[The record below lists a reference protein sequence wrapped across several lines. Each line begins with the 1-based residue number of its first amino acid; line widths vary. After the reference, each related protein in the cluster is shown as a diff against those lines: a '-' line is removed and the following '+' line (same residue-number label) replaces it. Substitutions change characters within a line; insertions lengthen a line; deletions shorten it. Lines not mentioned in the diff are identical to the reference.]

1 MSGMKRRA
9 FITLLGGA
17 AAAWPLA
24 ARAQQPGTVPV
35 IGFLHSGTAAP
46 FAAQLAAFQQGLKEG
61 SYVVGQNVAIEYR
74 WAEGKV
80 DRLPELAAD
89 LVRRNVN
96 VIAAV
101 GGPPSNL
108 AAKNATTTIPVVFNT
123 GADPVKMGLVTNV
136 RQPGGNVTGITF
148 FSEELGTKALSLLRD
163 LVPGAKTIGLMVNP
177 NNPETP
183 RRSAD
188 AMAAAL
194 ALGLTMEVVR
204 ASTPPDI
211 DKAFDS
217 LSERRVGALL
227 LGADAFYGGRVQ
239 QIVSLA
245 ARHKLPAMY
254 YRREFAEAGGL
265 ASYGASVTDAYRQ
278 VGVYVARVL
287 RGEKPGELPVIQAAK
302 FEFVLNLNTAKALG
316 IDVPMA
322 FSAAAD
328 EIIE

>member
-1 MSGMKRRA
+1 MKRRE

-17 AAAWPLA
+17 AAGWPLA
-24 ARAQQPGTVPV
+24 VRAQQPPMPV

-46 FAAQLAAFQQGLKEG
+46 FEAQLVAFQQGLKDG
-61 SYVVGQNVAIEYR
+61 GYVVGQNVAIEYR

-89 LVRRNVN
+89 LVRRRVS

-136 RQPGGNVTGITF
+136 RQPGGNVTGISF

-163 LVPGAKTIGLMVNP
+163 LVPGAKTFGLMVNP
-177 NNPETP
+177 NNPETL

-188 AMAAAL
+188 AMAAAR
-194 ALGLTMEVVR
+194 ALGLTMEVVH
-204 ASTPPDI
+204 AATPPDI

-239 QIVSLA
+239 QFVSLA

-278 VGVYVARVL
+278 AGVYVARVL
-287 RGEKPGELPVIQAAK
+287 KGEKPGELPVMQAAK
-302 FEFVLNLNTAKALG
+302 FEFVLNLKTARALG

>member
-1 MSGMKRRA
+1 MKRRE

-17 AAAWPLA
+17 AAGWPLA
-24 ARAQQPGTVPV
+24 VRAQQPPMPV

-46 FAAQLAAFQQGLKEG
+46 FEAQLVAFQQGLKDG
-61 SYVVGQNVAIEYR
+61 GYVVGQNVAIEYR

-89 LVRRNVN
+89 LVRRRVS

-136 RQPGGNVTGITF
+136 RQPGGNVTGISF

-163 LVPGAKTIGLMVNP
+163 LVPGAKTFGLMVNP
-177 NNPETP
+177 NNPETL

-188 AMAAAL
+188 AMAAARS
-194 ALGLTMEVVR
+194 LGLTMEVVH
-204 ASTPPDI
+204 AATPPDI

-239 QIVSLA
+239 QFVSLA

-278 VGVYVARVL
+278 AGVYVARVL
-287 RGEKPGELPVIQAAK
+287 KGEKPGELPVMQAAK
-302 FEFVLNLNTAKALG
+302 FEFVLNLKTARALG

>member
-1 MSGMKRRA
+1 
-9 FITLLGGA
+9 
-17 AAAWPLA
+17 
-24 ARAQQPGTVPV
+24 
-35 IGFLHSGTAAP
+35 
-46 FAAQLAAFQQGLKEG
+46 
-61 SYVVGQNVAIEYR
+61 
-74 WAEGKV
+74 
-80 DRLPELAAD
+80 
-89 LVRRNVN
+89 
-96 VIAAV
+96 
-101 GGPPSNL
+101 L

-136 RQPGGNVTGITF
+136 RRPGGNVTGITF

-163 LVPGAKTIGLMVNP
+163 LVPGATAFGLMVNP

-188 AMAAAL
+188 AVAAAR
-194 ALGLTMEVVR
+194 ALGLMMEVVH
-204 ASTPPDI
+204 AATVPDI

-217 LSERRVGALL
+217 LSERRIGALL

-239 QIVSLA
+239 QFVSLA
-245 ARHKLPAMY
+245 ARHKMPAMY

-278 VGVYVARVL
+278 AGVYVARVL
-287 RGEKPGELPVIQAAK
+287 RGEKPGELPVMQATK
-302 FEFVLNLNTAKALG
+302 FEFVLNLKTAKALG

>member
-1 MSGMKRRA
+1 MRRRE
-9 FITLLGGA
+9 FLTVLGGA
-17 AAAWPLA
+17 AALWPLT
-24 ARAQQPGTVPV
+24 ARAQQEALPV

-46 FAAQLAAFQQGLKEG
+46 FEAQLAAFQQGLKEG

-89 LVRRNVN
+89 LVRRKVN
-96 VIAAV
+96 VIATA
-101 GGPPSNL
+101 GGPPSNV
-108 AAKNATTTIPVVFNT
+108 AAKNATTTIPVVFST

-148 FSEELGTKALSLLRD
+148 FSEELGAKALSLLRE
-163 LVPGAKTIGLMVNP
+163 LVPGAKTVGLMVNP
-177 NNPETP
+177 SNPETP

-188 AMAAAL
+188 AVAAART
-194 ALGLTMEVVR
+194 LGMTMEVVH
-204 ASTPPDI
+204 AATTPDI

-217 LSERRVGALL
+217 LSERQVGALL
-227 LGADAFYGGRVQ
+227 LGADAFYGGRIQ
-239 QIVSLA
+239 QLVSLA
-245 ARHKLPAMY
+245 ARYKMPAMY

-265 ASYGASVTDAYRQ
+265 ASYGASVIDAYRQ

-287 RGEKPGELPVIQAAK
+287 KGDKPGELPVLQAAK
-302 FEFVLNLNTAKALG
+302 FEFVLNLKTARALG

>member
-1 MSGMKRRA
+1 VRRRA
-9 FITLLGGA
+9 FITLVGGA

-24 ARAQQPGTVPV
+24 AGAQPAAMPV

-46 FAAQLAAFQQGLKEG
+46 FEAQLAAFQQGLKEG

-74 WAEGKV
+74 WAEGQV

-89 LVRRNVN
+89 LVRKVN
-96 VIAAV
+96 VIFAG

-108 AAKNATTTIPVVFNT
+108 AAKNATTTIPVVFST

-163 LVPGAKTIGLMVNP
+163 LVPGAKTVGLMVNP
-177 NNPETP
+177 SNPETP

-188 AMAAAL
+188 AVTAAR
-194 ALGLTMEVVR
+194 ALGLMMEVVH
-204 ASTPPDI
+204 AATPPDI

-217 LSERRVGALL
+217 LTERRVGALL
-227 LGADAFYGGRVQ
+227 LGADAFYGGRIQ
-239 QIVSLA
+239 QFVSLA
-245 ARHKLPAMY
+245 ARHKMPAMY

-278 VGVYVARVL
+278 AGVYVARVL
-287 RGEKPGELPVIQAAK
+287 KGEKPGELPVIQAAK
-302 FEFVLNLNTAKALG
+302 FEFILNLKTARVLG

>member
-1 MSGMKRRA
+1 MKRRE

-17 AAAWPLA
+17 AAGWPLA
-24 ARAQQPGTVPV
+24 VRAQQPPMPV

-46 FAAQLAAFQQGLKEG
+46 FEAQLVAFQQGLKDG
-61 SYVVGQNVAIEYR
+61 GYVVGQNVAIEYR

-89 LVRRNVN
+89 LVRRRVS

-136 RQPGGNVTGITF
+136 RQLGGNVTGISF

-163 LVPGAKTIGLMVNP
+163 LVPGAKTFGLMVNP
-177 NNPETP
+177 NNPETL

-188 AMAAAL
+188 AMAAAR
-194 ALGLTMEVVR
+194 ALGLTMEVVH
-204 ASTPPDI
+204 AATPPDI

-239 QIVSLA
+239 QFVSLA

-278 VGVYVARVL
+278 AGVYVARVL
-287 RGEKPGELPVIQAAK
+287 KGEKPGELPVMQAAK
-302 FEFVLNLNTAKALG
+302 FEFVLNLKTARALG

>member
-1 MSGMKRRA
+1 MSTRRA
-9 FITLLGGA
+9 FITLLA
-17 AAAWPLA
+17 SAAAWPLA
-24 ARAQQPGTVPV
+24 AQAQQPAMPV

-46 FAAQLAAFQQGLKEG
+46 FEVQLAAFQQGLKDG
-61 SYVVGQNVAIEYR
+61 GYVVGQNVAIEYR

-89 LVRRNVN
+89 LVRRKVN

-163 LVPGAKTIGLMVNP
+163 LVPSAKTFGLMVNP

-188 AMAAAL
+188 AVAAGR
-194 ALGLTMEVVR
+194 ALGLTMEVVH
-204 ASTPPDI
+204 AATPPDI
-211 DKAFDS
+211 DKAFDA

-239 QIVSLA
+239 QFVSLA
-245 ARHKLPAMY
+245 ARHKMPAMY
-254 YRREFAEAGGL
+254 YRREFADAGGL

-278 VGVYVARVL
+278 AGVYVTRVL
-287 RGEKPGELPVIQAAK
+287 RGEKPGELPVMQAAK
-302 FEFVLNLNTAKALG
+302 FEFVLNLKTAKALG